1 MTEATTAK
9 KTAGK
14 RPARAADPLA
24 AILTEV
30 RNQARTVGDL
40 PPNLVGG
47 HLPSR
52 GADNYRM
59 RADDWAAI
67 NEAREDAGTLG
78 VDGLAVQ
85 TAFAAFG
92 GRTVDEIRSGLVRL
106 AALAVSAVAQIDRGP
121 K

>member
-1 MTEATTAK
+1 MTTAPAK
-9 KTAGK
+9 KTAPRK
-14 RPARAADPLA
+14 APARKADPLA
-24 AILTEV
+24 LVLAEV
-30 RNQARTVGDL
+30 GEAARAVGDL
-40 PPNLVGG
+40 PSSLVGG

-52 GADNYRM
+52 GADNYRN
-59 RADDWAAI
+59 RAEDWASI

-92 GRTVDEIRSGLVRL
+92 GRTIDEIRSGLVRL
-106 AALAVSAVAQIDRGP
+106 ASLAVAAVAQIDRAG